1 MQHGP
6 SLRRSLLLVL
16 SMLSACA
23 AADPSGDAAGYG
35 GDGAPTRRQTISPVP
50 GFASALLTGRF
61 AAAQSD
67 NDFAAQQFLRALSSD
82 PTNAEIRQQ
91 AFVAALL
98 AGRPEAARL
107 AQMMP
112 DDQAAQ
118 LMLGGADA
126 RAGRWEQ
133 AETRFASMPRQGLTQ
148 VLQPVLLAW
157 AQAGEGRTEV
167 ALATLATAVDAQRF
181 RALFTLHGAMIADLG
196 KRPAEAARLY
206 RIAVAEFGGTNLQL
220 ARQVASWQMRQ
231 GYPADAQQTLAVL
244 FEATPEIAIAG
255 AALEA
260 TISERQVRNP
270 ADGMAEAYLTLA
282 AALRGQERA
291 AFSLMLSQ
299 LALDLRPD
307 FTAARLLVAELHD
320 GRGRQ
325 EQALRALATVAASD
339 PLIAV
344 VRLRQALLMDKLGNT
359 TDALRQIEQL
369 GRDLPKRPEAPTAQG
384 DLLRQKKRYAEA
396 VAAYDRAIT
405 LIPHPPQRAN
415 WPLYYSRGIALDR
428 ARQWERAEADL
439 LLALELQPDQPF
451 VLNYLGYSWTEQ
463 GRNFTRARQMIERAV
478 QIRPNDGEITDSLGW
493 VLLRQGDVRG
503 AVKYL
508 ERAVELEPEDSTING
523 HLGDAYWAAGRKLE
537 ARFQWRRALNLKPE
551 ADEVPKLQAKLREA
565 GDTTV
570 Q

>member
-35 GDGAPTRRQTISPVP
+35 GDGAPTRRQAISSVP

-181 RALFTLHGAMIADLG
+181 RALFALHGAMIADLG

-405 LIPHPPQRAN
+405 LIPQPPQRAN

>member
-1 MQHGP
+1 
-6 SLRRSLLLVL
+6 
-16 SMLSACA
+16 MLSACA
-23 AADPSGDAAGYG
+23 AADPSGDSAGYG
-35 GDGAPTRRQTISPVP
+35 GDGAPTRRQMISSVP
-50 GFASALLTGRF
+50 GLASALLTGRF

-181 RALFTLHGAMIADLG
+181 RALFALHGAMIADLG

-231 GYPADAQQTLAVL
+231 GYPVDAQQTLAVL

-405 LIPHPPQRAN
+405 LIPQPPQRAN

>member
-1 MQHGP
+1 
-6 SLRRSLLLVL
+6 
-16 SMLSACA
+16 MLSACA
-23 AADPSGDAAGYG
+23 AADPSGDVAGNG
-35 GDGAPTRRQTISPVP
+35 AGNGDGASTRRQTISSVP

-82 PTNAEIRQQ
+82 PTNVEIRQQ
-91 AFVAALL
+91 AFIAALL

-118 LMLGGADA
+118 LLLGGADA

-133 AETRFASMPRQGLTQ
+133 AETRFTSMPRQGFTQ

-167 ALATLATAVDAQRF
+167 ALATLSTAVDAQRF
-181 RALFTLHGAMIADLG
+181 RALFSLHGAMIADLG
-196 KRPAEAARLY
+196 KRPADAARLY
-206 RIAVAEFGGTNLQL
+206 RIAATEFGGTNLQL

-231 GYPADAQQTLAVL
+231 GYPADAQQTLAAL
-244 FEATPEIAIAG
+244 LEATPEIAIAG

-325 EQALRALATVAASD
+325 EQALRALATVAAND

-359 TDALRQIEQL
+359 ADALRQIEQL
-369 GRDLPKRPEAPTAQG
+369 GRDLPKRPEVPTAQG

-396 VAAYDRAIT
+396 IAAYDRAIALT
-405 LIPHPPQRAN
+405 PQPPQRAS

-508 ERAVELEPEDSTING
+508 ERAVELEPEDPTING

-537 ARFQWRRALNLKPE
+537 AQFQWRRALNLKPE
-551 ADEVPKLQAKLREA
+551 ADDVPKLQAKLREA